1 MSVRL
6 LMVLI
11 GNLLWG
17 AIIVVVVLVV
27 LPRMGIDIPL
37 PGLIAL
43 LAVFVTYAVVTY
55 RIGSRALSRK
65 PVGGLASM
73 VGSRGTVVAPLNPR
87 GTVRVQ
93 GELWE
98 AVASKGNIAAGEEIV
113 VVGQKRLRL
122 TVERVKK
129 PDDRD

>member
-87 GTVRVQ
+87 GTVRIQ

-98 AVASKGNIAAGEEIV
+98 AVSGKSNIPAGKEVIV
-113 VVGQKRLRL
+113 VEQKRLRL
-122 TVERVKK
+122 TVEPFQKS
-129 PDDRD
+129 DDRD

>member
-37 PGLIAL
+37 PGLIAFL
-43 LAVFVTYAVVTY
+43 TVFVTYAVITY
-55 RIGSRALSRK
+55 LIGSRALSRK
-65 PVGGLASM
+65 PVIGLSSM
-73 VGSRGTVVAPLNPR
+73 VGSRGTVVAPLGPR
-87 GTVRVQ
+87 GTVRIK

-98 AVASKGNIAAGEEIV
+98 AITREGSIEAGTEVI
-113 VVGQKRLRL
+113 VVGQDRLRL
-122 TVERVKK
+122 TVERIKESK
-129 PDDRD
+129 

>member
-65 PVGGLASM
+65 PVAGLASM
-73 VGSRGTVVAPLNPR
+73 VGSRGTVVALLNPR
-87 GTVRVQ
+87 GTVRIQ

-98 AVASKGNIAAGEEIV
+98 AVARQGTIPAGEKVIV
-113 VVGQKRLRL
+113 VEQNRMRL
-122 TVERVKK
+122 TVERIKK
-129 PDDRD
+129 DD